1 VPVQTQEEARDMS
14 QTGTNDVTGTAAGP
28 ERTHSG
34 PTYVPPTDIYETET
48 EIFVV
53 ADMPGV
59 KPEGVTVELEGR
71 TLTITGAPAEH
82 GTVGGEPV
90 RLEYRPGGYGRAF
103 TVSDAIDRE
112 RIRASMKDGVLT
124 LVLPKAAPAR
134 TQKVHVQAG

>member
-1 VPVQTQEEARDMS
+1 MTQTTTR
-14 QTGTNDVTGTAAGP
+14 DVTEAASGP

-71 TLTITGAPAEH
+71 TLTISGTPAEH
-82 GTVGGEPV
+82 GAVGGDAV
-90 RLEYRPGGYGRAF
+90 RLEYRPGGYTRAF

-112 RIRASMKDGVLT
+112 KIRASMRDGVLT
-124 LVLPKAAPAR
+124 LVLPKAAPAK
-134 TQKVHVQAG
+134 TQRVHVQAG